1 MIRQRLGWIPDI
13 PDFRDYSGETPV
25 VRDLMAGARRR
36 PGLPPQRAGG
46 GGRPAGASEPL
57 PPAVDLRSHCS
68 PVEDQENLGSCTAN
82 AGTGIIEYYE
92 RRAFGRHLEAS
103 RLFLYKAARNLMKIS
118 GDTGAYL
125 RTTIGAMVL
134 FGVPPED
141 YWPYD
146 DRPDRFDR
154 EPPAFCYAFAQNYK
168 TIRYYRHDVPGTPA
182 GETLDRV
189 KTHLAAGHPSM
200 FGFTVYGS
208 IEAAGGDGAIP
219 SRDRGSEIEGVGTPW
234 PRSVMTTG
242 SRSGTKKRRGRN
254 DRSPPHPQFLGK
266 GMGGRRVRLAAVRLR
281 PPRPGRGFLVRL
293 EEGLDRHRRL
303 RRVSRP
309 DFSSGEENS
318 RPEGRRLPGPPGRP
332 GSRRR
337 RPWPRDRRLRRACL
351 PARPGNRRPGRCGIL
366 RRGRRR

>member
-68 PVEDQENLGSCTAN
+68 PVEDQGNLGSCTAN

-219 SRDRGSEIEGVGTPW
+219 FPGPRERIEGGHAVAAVGYDD
-234 PRSVMTTG
+234 RLKIRNEKNGGGETTG
-242 SRSGTKKRRGRN
+242 ALLIRN
-254 DRSPPHPQFLGK
+254 SWGK
-266 GMGGRRVRLAAVRLR
+266 GWGDGGYGWLPYAYVLRGLA
-281 PPRPGRGFLVRL
+281 
-293 EEGLDRHRRL
+293 E
-303 RRVSRP
+303 
-309 DFSSGEENS
+309 DFWSVLKKDWIDTGAFDE
-318 RPEGRRLPGPPGRP
+318 
-332 GSRRR
+332 
-337 RPWPRDRRLRRACL
+337 
-351 PARPGNRRPGRCGIL
+351 
-366 RRGRRR
+366 